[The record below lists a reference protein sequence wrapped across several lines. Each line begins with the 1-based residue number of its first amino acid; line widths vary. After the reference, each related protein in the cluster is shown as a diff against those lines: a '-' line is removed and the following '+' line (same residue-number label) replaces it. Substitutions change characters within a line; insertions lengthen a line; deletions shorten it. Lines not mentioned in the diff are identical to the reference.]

1 MKGQVNK
8 LKFFLERL
16 LLRGVWFHILI
27 MASLI
32 AGISLIAG
40 LLAYSFTSGFEDP
53 GKSVWWAFLRLSD
66 PGYLGDDEG
75 PILRTLSTVVTVLG
89 YVVFMGALIAV
100 MTQWLH
106 RTMRKLESGLTSISQ
121 RDHILILGWTNR
133 TSTIIREILLSEG
146 RVRRFLKRIRAKKL
160 NIVVLAEDVS
170 AELAHELQMELGNL
184 WNHRQITLRSG
195 TSLRVEHLQRVDFLN
210 ASVIIIPG
218 TDLFSDGS
226 EVVDIKA
233 IKTLLTISN
242 NAHDKQISDPPLVVA
257 EIFDAR
263 KIAVAKA
270 AYPGRHEIVAGDMVI
285 SRLIAQNVRHQG
297 LSFIYAELLTH
308 NEGNELYVRD
318 CPQFEGMTFIDIT
331 GAFKESILLGVLRTN
346 NGKTVPILN
355 PPHDF
360 KIQKDDRMV
369 VLSRSYMNSQPV
381 NEFESVSTVTK
392 KFIKIQNNYLKRR
405 LLILGWNH
413 KIPSLIHEF
422 DSYENESFDIDIL
435 SLVEPE
441 KREEAL
447 SRYDLNFKH
456 VVLQQL
462 HGDYTAVSD
471 LNDINPAEYDNILFV
486 ANDWMDSNEESDA
499 RSIMGSLILRD
510 LLPKT
515 GKRPEIILELMD
527 PGNEKLFQ
535 KDMGEVIVSP
545 HILSHILAH
554 VGLRRELNIVFEEL
568 FTVNGAEIYFRKP
581 ADFELDKG
589 TMRFKDIQ
597 KAVAQYG
604 EICLGIQTEPE
615 KEKSNGSILL
625 NPHPDA
631 KFNLLNLN
639 GIVVLT
645 TYS

>member
-1 MKGQVNK
+1 MKEQANK

-32 AGISLIAG
+32 AGISITAG
-40 LLAYSFTSGFEDP
+40 FLAYFFTSSFDNP
-53 GKSVWWAFLRLSD
+53 WTSVWWAFLRLSD

-75 PILRTLSTVVTVLG
+75 TILRTLSTAVTVLG
-89 YVVFMGALIAV
+89 YVIFMGALIAV

-170 AELAHELQMELGNL
+170 AELAHELQVELGNL

-195 TSLRVEHLQRVDFLN
+195 TSLRIEHLQRVDFLS

-242 NAHDKQISDPPLVVA
+242 HAREKQIHDPPLVVA

-318 CPQFEGMTFIDIT
+318 CPQFEGMTFNDIT
-331 GAFKESILLGVLRTN
+331 GSFQESILLGVLRAN
-346 NGKTVPILN
+346 NGKTDPILN

-360 KIQKDDRMV
+360 KIQKGDRMV
-369 VLSRSYMNSQPV
+369 VLSRSHMNSQPLD
-381 NEFESVSTVTK
+381 EFERVSMVPK
-392 KFIKIQNNYLKRR
+392 KFIKIQKNCLKRR

-422 DSYENESFDIDIL
+422 DSYKNESFDIDIL

-441 KREEAL
+441 VREEGL
-447 SRYDLNFKH
+447 SRYHLNLHH
-456 VVLQQL
+456 VELRQL

-471 LNDINPAEYDNILFV
+471 LQNINPAEYDNILFV
-486 ANDWMDSNEESDA
+486 TNDWMDSNEESDA

-510 LLPKT
+510 LLPKI

-535 KDMGEVIVSP
+535 KDAGEVIVSP

-554 VGLRRELNIVFEEL
+554 VGLRRELNTVFEEL
-568 FTVNGAEIYFRKP
+568 FTVGGAEIYFRTP
-581 ADFELDKG
+581 ADFELYDEF
-589 TMRFKDIQ
+589 MQFKEIQ
-597 KAVAQYG
+597 TAVAQYG
-604 EICLGIQTEPE
+604 EICLGIQTDPDGENF
-615 KEKSNGSILL
+615 NGSILL
-625 NPHPDA
+625 NPHPGAQINASDL
-631 KFNLLNLN
+631 KN
-639 GIVVLT
+639 IVVLT